1 MITWEILFAVFSS
14 LILFFY
20 GIENFSREIL
30 AVARGTFAT
39 ILSKV
44 TEQPLLGAL
53 LGAAITALIQS
64 SAATTNLT
72 ANLINTDA
80 LVHTESRVIIGQS
93 RRTVPPSSSPSR

>member
-44 TEQPLLGAL
+44 TERPLLGAL
-53 LGAAITALIQS
+53 LGAAITALIQ
-64 SAATTNLT
+64 A
-72 ANLINTDA
+72 
-80 LVHTESRVIIGQS
+80 R
-93 RRTVPPSSSPSR
+93 